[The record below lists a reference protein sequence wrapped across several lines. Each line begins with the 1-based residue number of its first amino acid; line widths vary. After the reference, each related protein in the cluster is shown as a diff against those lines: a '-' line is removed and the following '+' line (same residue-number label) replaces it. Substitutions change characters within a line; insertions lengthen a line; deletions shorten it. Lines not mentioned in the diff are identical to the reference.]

1 MLEVRDPE
9 LKDFIDSWHK
19 PVDDEMAALRRSDE
33 SDGVPL
39 ILTET
44 ESVLRLLLDMKKP
57 LRILELGTA
66 HGYSALLFAKCC
78 PDAVVTTIDRNPGMT
93 EYAGANFEKFREGT
107 RVARDKFFI
116 RRQKIRFCLHRRRE
130 EPLQGVSG
138 QMRDHV
144 HGRCFR
150 GMRQYPSQGLAH

>member
-66 HGYSALLFAKCC
+66 HGLPGCR
-78 PDAVVTTIDRNPGMT
+78 RNYYRQEPGHD
-93 EYAGANFEKFREGT
+93 GL
-107 RVARDKFFI
+107 
-116 RRQKIRFCLHRRRE
+116 C
-130 EPLQGVSG
+130 QGE
-138 QMRDHV
+138 
-144 HGRCFR
+144 F
-150 GMRQYPSQGLAH
+150 

>member
-93 EYAGANFEKFREGT
+93 EYAGANFERFCEGT
-107 RVARDKFFI
+107 RI
-116 RRQKIRFCLHRRRE
+116 N
-130 EPLQGVSG
+130 
-138 QMRDHV
+138 
-144 HGRCFR
+144 FR
-150 GMRQYPSQGLAH
+150 IGEA